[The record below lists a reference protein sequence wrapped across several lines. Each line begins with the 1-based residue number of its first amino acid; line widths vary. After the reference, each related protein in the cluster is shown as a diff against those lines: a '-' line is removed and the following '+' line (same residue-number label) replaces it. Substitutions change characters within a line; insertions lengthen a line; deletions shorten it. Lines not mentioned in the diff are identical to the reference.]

1 MSAIIGR
8 TIATGHVAPTG
19 QSDFR
24 LPPILSIDSSV
35 FDYDAALQA
44 VAAGD
49 RHALQRLYQQE
60 SRYLLG
66 VALRIVRQRQVA
78 EDILHDAFVNIW
90 TRAAGFDAARG
101 TGRGW
106 IYSVVRHQALNVMRM
121 REREVAADE
130 ETVEALLHD
139 NQAHDVGDAFEINAS
154 LGQLNDCLAHLD
166 GAKRTSILYA
176 YVDGCSHSEIAAR
189 LKAPLGSVKAW
200 IKRGLSALRE
210 CMA

>member
-24 LPPILSIDSSV
+24 LPPILSIDSSA

-66 VALRIVRQRQVA
+66 VALRIVRQRQLA
-78 EDILHDAFVNIW
+78 EDILHDAFVSIW
-90 TRAAGFDAARG
+90 TRAAGFDVTRG
-101 TGRGW
+101 AGRGW
-106 IYSVVRHQALNVMRM
+106 IYSVVRHQALNAMRA

-130 ETVEALLHD
+130 ETVEALLHESVAQD
-139 NQAHDVGDAFEINAS
+139 AGAAFELNAS
-154 LGQLNDCLAHLD
+154 LGKLNDCLSHLD
-166 GAKRTSILYA
+166 VAKRTSILYA
-176 YVDGCSHSEIAAR
+176 YVDGCSHSEIAER

-200 IKRGLSALRE
+200 VKRGLSALRE

>member
-8 TIATGHVAPTG
+8 TIATGHAAPTG

-24 LPPILSIDSSV
+24 LLPILSIDSSA

-106 IYSVVRHQALNVMRM
+106 IYSVVRHQALNAMRV

-130 ETVEALLHD
+130 ETVEALLHE
-139 NQAHDVGDAFEINAS
+139 NQAHDAGDAFEINAS

>member
-106 IYSVVRHQALNVMRM
+106 IYSVVRHQALNAMRV

-130 ETVEALLHD
+130 ETVEALLHT
-139 NQAHDVGDAFEINAS
+139 NQAHDAGDAFEINAS